1 MKLIR
6 PTFYRNV
13 LVMILAISLF
23 CNGFI
28 RIALAA
34 EITINLKYTVTNA
47 EAYYVVTKGE
57 TPETLQVI
65 AEGKVVSGDT
75 SHVTFDDSDKI
86 RIIYFVK
93 PAEGYLLT
101 GAGTT
106 GKGNISDIHE
116 LKDPSKFKR
125 TEAHVPQELITRL
138 ENEGYKLAWG
148 YTRHSG
154 NTRHLND
161 SVDGY
166 QPKVG
171 TSITHNADNIEVG
184 QTLTMNIVV
193 KPERPFRDQS
203 DRRKYETAIA
213 EGNTTVTIDGNKV
226 IPVTDLAKINNNEYR
241 GTLSYVITEDDVKV
255 NEHTAVVNSKV
266 DYTLDL
272 SVNTG
277 DYQGATTKTTTTV
290 DAAPSTVNFS
300 LVSSPERK
308 LEYDFGYDGAPT
320 IDSASHDSGSEV
332 NVNAENYTRDGY
344 EFVGWSYNDSLGNEV
359 VLKPSDKFN
368 MPDRVTGT
376 RLKAVWKTEL
386 KVYNNNGEAVSTSS
400 AIVGKPL
407 SLIRPIRNGY
417 IFKGWRGSDG
427 KVYGTDFNM
436 PDKPFQLVAMWEEIR
451 KDTVKQEKPEVTPD
465 KKELEEKSD
474 KKELEE
480 KSKDLL
486 LSDSLYGRELLL
498 SDSSDKEEVQQ
509 EEKLSELSDKA
520 EAKQEELSESSDKDE
535 AKQEEK
541 LSKSSDKA
549 EAKQEE
555 KLSKSSDKAEAKQEE
570 KLSKLLNKEK
580 NSVKKEVKSSKIKKS
595 EESVKQ
601 REDVKKEK
609 TSVSSEKPEV
619 KTKKENVLKESEKLK
634 YDVHGEKVTASSEKP
649 IDIPQTLKRNR
660 TGDAFMDVLND
671 NSAAGLGRYSL
682 VLPNASL
689 AAGQGDIL
697 AHKYLAG
704 GKTLPQTG
712 EKDAALFYILGLLE
726 VGLALM
732 MYAVYRSL
740 EKNL

>member
-13 LVMILAISLF
+13 LVTILAISLF

-47 EAYYVVTKGE
+47 EAYYVVTKGD
-57 TPETLQVI
+57 TLETLEVI

-75 SHVTFDDSDKI
+75 SHVTFDDSYKI

-106 GKGNISDIHE
+106 GKGNISAVYE
-116 LKDPSKFKR
+116 LKDPSKFVR
-125 TEAHVPQELITRL
+125 TEAKVPQEIIERL
-138 ENEGYKLAWG
+138 EKEGYKLAWG

-154 NTRHLND
+154 NKNHLND
-161 SVDGY
+161 SVNGY

-213 EGNTTVTIDGNKV
+213 AGNTTVTIDGNKV
-226 IPVTDLAKINNNEYR
+226 IPVTDLEKINNNEYR

-300 LVSSPERK
+300 LVSSPARK

-320 IDSASHDSGSEV
+320 IDSALHDSGSEV
-332 NVNAENYTRDGY
+332 NVNAGNYTRDGY

-407 SLIRPIRNGY
+407 SLITPVRNGY
-417 IFKGWRGSDG
+417 IFKGWKGSDG
-427 KVYGTDFNM
+427 KIYDTDFNM
-436 PDKPFQLVAMWEEIR
+436 PDQPFQVVAMWEEIR
-451 KDTVKQEKPEVTPD
+451 RDTVSD
-465 KKELEEKSD
+465 DAEEKSNSAYTGGM
-474 KKELEE
+474 LF
-480 KSKDLL
+480 
-486 LSDSLYGRELLL
+486 SD
-498 SDSSDKEEVQQ
+498 
-509 EEKLSELSDKA
+509 LSEKENAEKQSDLSEKENAEKQSKPSEKENAEKQSDLSEKENAEKQSKPSEKENAEKQSNLSEKEKA
-520 EAKQEELSESSDKDE
+520 KKQSKPSEKEKTSAKQP
-535 AKQEEK
+535 
-541 LSKSSDKA
+541 
-549 EAKQEE
+549 
-555 KLSKSSDKAEAKQEE
+555 
-570 KLSKLLNKEK
+570 
-580 NSVKKEVKSSKIKKS
+580 VKTSKIKKA
-595 EESVKQ
+595 EESAKQ
-601 REDVKKEK
+601 GLDIKKEK
-609 TSVSSEKPEV
+609 IAISSEKSIV
-619 KTKKENVLKESEKLK
+619 KAKEENVLEESEKPK
-634 YDVHGEKVTASSEKP
+634 YDVHEERVIASSEKP
-649 IDIPQTLKRNR
+649 TDILQAPKRGR
-660 TGDAFMDVLND
+660 AGDAFMDVLND
-671 NSAAGLGRYSL
+671 QSAAGLGRYSL
-682 VLPNASL
+682 RLPNAGL

-697 AHKYLAG
+697 AHKYSVG
-704 GKTLPQTG
+704 VRTLPQTG
-712 EKDAALFYILGLLE
+712 EKDVALFYVVGLLE
-726 VGLALM
+726 VGLAFI
-732 MYAVYRSL
+732 MYLRRKIRHS
-740 EKNL
+740 